1 MALKSKIYPILIGF
15 SKPRSV
21 YIIAGG
27 LRAILDELEG
37 IIEWFVRKRFLT
49 IADNYIPT
57 YKLYINSKPF
67 QRDWEDLLFPWIPFI
82 TRYTLGYVRSIFQI
96 IDNTASSEPTASFT
110 GS

>member
-49 IADNYIPT
+49 IAENYIPT
-57 YKLYINSKPF
+57 YKLYINSKTF
-67 QRDWEDLLFPWIPFI
+67 LRDWEDLLFPWIPFI